1 MNSDKAYLLGLIV
14 GGGIFGSDESLQ
26 IRLPYKQWGDIAKN
40 PSRAGKIAADILK
53 VVKPMM
59 KSSYGLDV
67 YYQETAGEW
76 LIVLDGDISIIK
88 NELLHYG
95 IKPEGEIRKNAT
107 LVVITTELVDDNL
120 KRRFIAG
127 LADTI
132 GSTAKSHRRFS
143 DEVQII
149 SFEISGYRFDFVC
162 QLCQLLY
169 SVNCYPDQ
177 VLWNHPNFHSGND
190 PYYSTWK
197 KGFKLRVELDQ
208 YAKFGAF
215 AFRTKAES
223 ANENRSLQ
231 TQTNVASPCE
241 ERVITVKESCVH
253 VDENYAQLPEE
264 IRGGHYLHNKHVCA
278 VLGCEHAPYQQI
290 DRLIEYAGRYINPF
304 PILSKGTTK
313 EIQNIVDNHLIYA
326 NRKYE
331 KEVVDVEYMYEL
343 YQKADRNLLW
353 GKDTESGYSVNVLVQ
368 AIAFLVA
375 AHYGQLNGYRPR
387 GNQDEHILRYIA
399 DNKPFDIIISKPE
412 LLTPVLLEAS
422 GYCAMVG
429 PRNPQV
435 YEKLISRDSV
445 NKYKI
450 RVREITEDDLNG

>member
-14 GGGIFGSDESLQ
+14 GGGIFGNNEALR
-26 IRLPYKQWGDIAKN
+26 IRLPYKQWGDILKN

-76 LIVLDGDISIIK
+76 LIVLDGDASIVK

-107 LVVITTELVDDNL
+107 LAVITTELVDDNL

-149 SFEISGYRFDFVC
+149 SFEISGYGFDFVH

-177 VLWNHPNFHSGND
+177 ILWNHPNFHSGND

-208 YAKFGAF
+208 YARFGAF

-231 TQTNVASPCE
+231 TKSNVALPCE
-241 ERVITVKESCVH
+241 ERTVTIKESCVH
-253 VDENYAQLPEE
+253 ADENYAQLPEK

-290 DRLIEYAGRYINPF
+290 ESLIKHAGNYINPF
-304 PILSKGTTK
+304 PILSKGTTQ
-313 EIQNIVDNHLIYA
+313 EIQNVIKNHLIYA
-326 NRKYE
+326 NRKYA
-331 KEVVDVEYMYEL
+331 KEVIDVEYIYKL
-343 YQKADRNLLW
+343 YQKADKNLLW
-353 GKDTESGYSVNVLVQ
+353 GNGTDSGYPVNVLVQ
-368 AIAFLVA
+368 GIAFLIA

-387 GNQDEHILRYIA
+387 GNQDEYILKYLA
-399 DNKPFDIIISKPE
+399 ENKPFEIIMNKPE
-412 LLTPVLLEAS
+412 ILTPVFLEAD
-422 GYCAMVG
+422 GYSAMIG
-429 PRNPQV
+429 PKNPQV
-435 YEKLISRDSV
+435 YERLIIRDAM

-450 RVREITEDDLNG
+450 SVREITEDDLNG